1 MDTQLE
7 EKIQSEI
14 QKRVFDEEEKK
25 RQREGNLVSQEA
37 LSEVSGLSRQEIEQ
51 IERAVR
57 QEVLQ
62 QEQSRKK
69 FLRNSIIAGIVVLV
83 LVVGMLVTQY
93 NHIVSLN
100 EDVQTKWGQV
110 ENVYQRRLDL
120 VPNLVNTVKAYAEHE
135 KELIQMLTD
144 ARAKAG
150 GVLNLSAESLDA
162 QTLQQFQ
169 AAQSELSSALQRIMV
184 LVEDNPSIKTDQNF
198 LALQAQL
205 EGSENR
211 ITVERKRFNE
221 AVQTYNSYVKRFPQ
235 NIAAGVFGFDQKAY
249 FQAEAGAENA
259 PNVTF

>member
-25 RQREGNLVSQEA
+25 RQREGNLASQEA

-51 IERAVR
+51 IERTVR

-83 LVVGMLVTQY
+83 LVVGMLVSQY

-144 ARAKAG
+144 ARTKAG

-235 NIAAGVFGFDQKAY
+235 NIAAGIFGFDQKAY

-259 PNVTF
+259 PKVTF

>member
-1 MDTQLE
+1 
-7 EKIQSEI
+7 
-14 QKRVFDEEEKK
+14 
-25 RQREGNLVSQEA
+25 
-37 LSEVSGLSRQEIEQ
+37 
-51 IERAVR
+51 
-57 QEVLQ
+57 
-62 QEQSRKK
+62 
-69 FLRNSIIAGIVVLV
+69 
-83 LVVGMLVTQY
+83 MLVTQY

>member
-1 MDTQLE
+1 M
-7 EKIQSEI
+7 
-14 QKRVFDEEEKK
+14 
-25 RQREGNLVSQEA
+25 LVS
-37 LSEVSGLSRQEIEQ
+37 
-51 IERAVR
+51 
-57 QEVLQ
+57 
-62 QEQSRKK
+62 
-69 FLRNSIIAGIVVLV
+69 
-83 LVVGMLVTQY
+83 QY

-144 ARAKAG
+144 ARTKV

-221 AVQTYNSYVKRFPQ
+221 AVQTYNSYVKRFRILRPASLVS
-235 NIAAGVFGFDQKAY
+235 IKKHIFKLKPARR
-249 FQAEAGAENA
+249 
-259 PNVTF
+259 TRRR

>member
-25 RQREGNLVSQEA
+25 HQREGNLVSQEA